1 MSLIPLGVSIAVAA
15 LEGLI
20 SPVLIRP
27 RSIGG
32 FIADVT
38 VEEHAD
44 DEVEITQI
52 PVESGAA
59 VTDHAYKRPA
69 RLTIRAGWSD
79 SSFQS
84 GGNPVFDQQV
94 YDAFLRLQA
103 SLVPFQVITGKRIYN
118 DMLARRVSQTT
129 NESTENAL
137 MMTVECQQI
146 IFVTTATVTVP
157 PAAQQKTPQANAPVN
172 PTGQVSLGP
181 GNGYSAA

>member
-1 MSLIPLGVSIAVAA
+1 MSLIPLGVSVGIAA
-15 LEGLI
+15 LEGLL

-38 VEEHAD
+38 VEESAD

-79 SSFQS
+79 SSAQA
-84 GGNPVFDQQV
+84 GGNPVYDQQV
-94 YDAFLRLQA
+94 YQAFLMLQA

-118 DMLARRVSQTT
+118 NMLARRVSQTT

-137 MMTVECQQI
+137 MMTVECQEI
-146 IFVTTATVTVP
+146 IFVTTSTATVP
-157 PAAQQKTPQANAPVN
+157 PAAQQQNQAATAPVN
-172 PTGQVSLGP
+172 PVGQKPLLPAPLFRS
-181 GNGYSAA
+181 